1 MLCALFVVGLK
12 TIACSCVIMSTTS
25 EEELIARAKAVTTE
39 IGKAWDERLES
50 LLRFCAQN
58 PAAFP
63 TRRGK
68 KKIDSAAEVD
78 DAYLKAYVGR
88 YYRERAR
95 AIVLKDVKTKRDPAV
110 DEVLKAFEKVPVEE
124 LDRIGNAH
132 RLSMQAENIVGKL
145 LESYVARLL
154 ESKGW
159 VWCCGETMR
168 SVDFIKDE
176 QGKEVRL
183 LQIKNRDNS
192 ENSSSS
198 AIREGTTIE
207 KWYRS
212 NSRTGET
219 RWDKLQ
225 EYCDAREDER
235 CTEEGFYKFVI
246 EVANANTPIE
256 ELSPEEVDE

>member
-1 MLCALFVVGLK
+1 M
-12 TIACSCVIMSTTS
+12 TTNS
-25 EEELIARAKAVTTE
+25 EEDLIARAKAIAEVL
-39 IGKAWDERLES
+39 GKSWDERLGR
-50 LLRFCAQN
+50 LLRFCARN

-68 KKIDSAAEVD
+68 KAINSAAEVED
-78 DAYLKAYVGR
+78 LYLKDYIGR
-88 YYRERAR
+88 YYRERER
-95 AIVLKDVKTKRDPAV
+95 VIVLKDVKTKRDQAV
-110 DEVLKAFEKVPVEE
+110 DEVLKAFKKVPSEE
-124 LDRIGNAH
+124 LDNIGDAH
-132 RLSMQAENIVGKL
+132 RVSMQAENIVGKL
-145 LESYVARLL
+145 LEAYLARLL

-176 QGKEVRL
+176 EGEGVRF

-198 AIREGTTIE
+198 AIREGTKIE

-219 RWDKLQ
+219 RWDRLK
-225 EYCDAREDER
+225 EYVDAPEAER
-235 CTEEGFYKFVI
+235 CTEEGFYKFVLEI
-246 EVANANTPIE
+246 ADANPPVE